1 MPALRECTAT
11 RTEINDPPDRVLW
24 IEAPPGCC

>member
-1 MPALRECTAT
+1 MPALRETAT

-24 IEAPPGCC
+24 IEAPPGWC